1 MSPKQWALHYGGN
14 DVDIPLSIKFTND
27 GGTIVAGYTDSKSGD
42 VSPQP
47 NREYW
52 DLWIVS
58 WINAAS
64 FNGKDP
70 LAEQAM
76 KVQEM

>member
-1 MSPKQWALHYGGN
+1 MPPKQWALHYGGN
-14 DVDIPLSIKFTND
+14 DVDIPLSIKLTND

-52 DLWIVS
+52 DLWIVKLQKCGNIQWEKS
-58 WINAAS
+58 LR
-64 FNGKDP
+64 GTG
-70 LAEQAM
+70 
-76 KVQEM
+76 